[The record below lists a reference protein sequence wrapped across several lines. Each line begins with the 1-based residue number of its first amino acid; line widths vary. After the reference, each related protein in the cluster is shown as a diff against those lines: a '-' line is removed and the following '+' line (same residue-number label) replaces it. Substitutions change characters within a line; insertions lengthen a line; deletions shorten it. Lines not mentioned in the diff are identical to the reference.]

1 MQCWDCE
8 QLGLWSDLGR
18 FIKRM
23 ETMKQ
28 SDREAV
34 KLDEALSSLLGTC
47 IYTGGCVF
55 TLVGRYNEIS
65 TLKLNLILMDHLPK
79 Q

>member
-1 MQCWDCE
+1 
-8 QLGLWSDLGR
+8 
-18 FIKRM
+18 M

-47 IYTGGCVF
+47 IYTHGCVF
-55 TLVGRYNEIS
+55 ILVGRYNEIS
-65 TLKLNLILMDHLPK
+65 TLKLNLTLMDHLPN
-79 Q
+79 QQGSQPSCFANLVIPA